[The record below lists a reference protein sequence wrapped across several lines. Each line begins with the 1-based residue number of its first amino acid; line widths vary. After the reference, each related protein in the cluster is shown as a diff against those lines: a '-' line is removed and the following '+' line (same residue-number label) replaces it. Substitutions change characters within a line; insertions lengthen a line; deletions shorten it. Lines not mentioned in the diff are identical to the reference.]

1 MTTPW
6 IDIGEY
12 QDQEGPTGPGFAEYL
27 WQAVFACQVDIL
39 PHQEWVKLKWG
50 FNALALFDEALERQR
65 LFLESQHVIWND
77 LSTEM
82 PDHRTLTFRFIARP
96 GDGLLIAVLGKIH
109 GRTTTEAQEKALA
122 FYRDLQATFPYDYA
136 LTPAADQES
145 YNRLRGTDIF
155 DGNLSASTLAQIKRV
170 EVPLHTKR
178 NSPALQ
184 GLWQSGPHAHEQIWR
199 ALAGS
204 PAPLLLNIS
213 LRSTVLYGKERE
225 RLLDCAEEIAS
236 ATSEESHNSKTLV
249 TLKQWNKTFIERR
262 LNLWEKFF
270 YLHVHLVSPQKLDE
284 NISRIVGA
292 SLTLSK
298 DGHSL
303 PGYQVISPKFGEEV
317 SWLRKL
323 KNQDIIF
330 SGSALPVPRLSEV
343 ADLEEVFATMRIPY
357 SPPENGFPNLSFA
370 SAKTVQE

>member
-1 MTTPW
+1 
-6 IDIGEY
+6 
-12 QDQEGPTGPGFAEYL
+12 
-27 WQAVFACQVDIL
+27 VD
-39 PHQEWVKLKWG
+39 
-50 FNALALFDEALERQR
+50 R
-65 LFLESQHVIWND
+65 
-77 LSTEM
+77 
-82 PDHRTLTFRFIARP
+82 
-96 GDGLLIAVLGKIH
+96 
-109 GRTTTEAQEKALA
+109 
-122 FYRDLQATFPYDYA
+122 
-136 LTPAADQES
+136 ES

-155 DGNLSASTLAQIKRV
+155 DGDLSASTLAQIKRV

-178 NSPALQ
+178 ISPALQ

-199 ALAGS
+199 TLAGS

-225 RLLDCAEEIAS
+225 RLLDCAEEIAR
-236 ATSEESHNSKTLV
+236 ATSEESHNPKTLA

-270 YLHVHLVSPQKLDE
+270 YLQVHLVSPQKLDE

-298 DGHSL
+298 DGRSL

-317 SWLRKL
+317 SWIRKL
-323 KNQDIIF
+323 KNQDLIF

>member
-6 IDIGEY
+6 IEIVQY
-12 QDQEGPTGPGFAEYL
+12 QDQEGSAGPGFADYL
-27 WQAVFACQVDIL
+27 WQAAFACQVGIL

-65 LFLESQHVIWND
+65 LFLESQHAIWND

-82 PDHRTLTFRFIARP
+82 PDHRTLTYRFVARP
-96 GDGLLIAVLGKIH
+96 GNGLLVAILCKIH
-109 GRTTTEAQEKALA
+109 GRTEAEAQAKALA
-122 FYRDLQATFPYDYA
+122 FCRELQATFPYDYV
-136 LTPAADQES
+136 LMPAVDQEG

-155 DGNLSASTLAQIKRV
+155 DGALSASNLAQIKRV
-170 EVPLHTKR
+170 EVPLNARHS
-178 NSPALQ
+178 SPALQ
-184 GLWQSGPHAHEQIWR
+184 GLWQSAPHGHEQIWR

-204 PAPLLLNIS
+204 PSPLLLNIS

-225 RLLDCAEEIAS
+225 RLLDCAEEIAK
-236 ATSEESHNSKTLV
+236 ATSENSHNPKTLA
-249 TLKQWNKTFIERR
+249 TLKQWNTTFIERR

-270 YLHVHLVSPQKLDE
+270 YLQVHLISPEDLDE
-284 NISRIVGA
+284 SIARIVGA

-298 DGHSL
+298 DGRPL

-317 SWLRKL
+317 PWLQKL

-343 ADLEEVFATMRIPY
+343 ADLEEVIAAMRIPY
-357 SPPENGFPNLSFA
+357 SPPENGFPNLRFA
-370 SAKTVQE
+370 PGSTVQE